1 MIKWLI
7 SLMMACSLSFTV
19 SACSPDDS
27 PKNTENTVPEPK
39 PEPNPN
45 PTPEPTPDNGMFDLS
60 KGENGNPPT
69 LLLSSRYEMPIV
81 GLAHT
86 AFMAMYVLMPSCP
99 LSNSVIA
106 NSIRRVS
113 MVTKR
118 KSVKLSALAVCLVK
132 NCSFA
137 RNSIRTSLPMQKRP
151 SKNHCAN
158 SISVTWI

>member
-60 KGENGNPPT
+60 KGETYNW
-69 LLLSSRYEMPIV
+69 
-81 GLAHT
+81 
-86 AFMAMYVLMPSCP
+86 
-99 LSNSVIA
+99 
-106 NSIRRVS
+106 
-113 MVTKR
+113 
-118 KSVKLSALAVCLVK
+118 
-132 NCSFA
+132 
-137 RNSIRTSLPMQKRP
+137 RTQ
-151 SKNHCAN
+151 
-158 SISVTWI
+158 

>member
-39 PEPNPN
+39 PEPNPGPN
-45 PTPEPTPDNGMFDLS
+45 PEPAPGNVMFDLS
-60 KGENGNPPT
+60 KSENGNPPT
-69 LLLSSRYEMPIV
+69 ILLSSRYE
-81 GLAHT
+81 
-86 AFMAMYVLMPSCP
+86 MAMYVLMPSCP

-113 MVTKR
+113 MVTKKR
-118 KSVKLSALAVCLVK
+118 SAKPSVLAVYRVK
-132 NCSFA
+132 NYLFV
-137 RNSIRTSLPMQKRP
+137 RNSIRISLLMPKKP
-151 SKNHCAN
+151 SRNHCVN
-158 SISVTWI
+158 SI